1 MTLATSERSI
11 RRAATDGVSR
21 RALLAFAGALGLTSV
36 SGSRQ
41 SVLAADGDEQVLKV
55 GMANSVMTVTYPY
68 ITNAQ
73 QFGFFKQEGVRADV
87 VMGQGTPQM
96 LSLLVA
102 GTAELVFCNP
112 EPAVVLNAER
122 NLNVRSVFVAM
133 EGQYILAV
141 PEDSAIQTVQDLKGK
156 RLGMFSPQSGIDYLK
171 ARLLDAGMT
180 TADLEI
186 VPTAF
191 GAQTM
196 AAIRQKQVDAILYWS
211 DAMLMMRYAGLK
223 LRDLPKADW
232 ENGLYQYVGVTTQDV
247 IDKRPEALIRALRA
261 MAQGQMMSV
270 LAPEMTVEAFWKQYP
285 DQAPK
290 PEARET
296 AFKQTLARV
305 NQQNTLIGVPPNP
318 TKEQLMAQQWGNQTL
333 AAWTRIEE
341 NLFRIGSITRKIDP
355 ARVFE
360 NKFVEP
366 ANKFDRA
373 KLFEI
378 AARK

>member
-1 MTLATSERSI
+1 MAPLMTSELNFRC
-11 RRAATDGVSR
+11 AAAAGVSR
-21 RALLAFAGALGLTSV
+21 RALLAFAGAFGFARA
-36 SGSRQ
+36 SGAQ
-41 SVLAADGDEQVLKV
+41 PAGEETVKI

-73 QFGFFKQEGVRADV
+73 QFGFFKQEGIRADV
-87 VMGQGTPQM
+87 VMGQGSPQI

-112 EPAVVLNAER
+112 EPVVVLNAER
-122 NLNVRSVFVAM
+122 GLNVRSVFVVM

-141 PEDSAIQTVQDLKGK
+141 PDDSAIQTVQDLKGK

-180 TADLEI
+180 TSDLEI

-196 AAIRQKQVDAILYWS
+196 AAVRQKQVDAILYWS

-232 ENGLYQYVGVTTQDV
+232 EQGLYQYVGATTQDV
-247 IDKRPEALIRALRA
+247 IDKKPEALVRALRA
-261 MAQGQMMSV
+261 MAQGQMMSA

-290 PEARET
+290 PENREA
-296 AFKQTLARV
+296 AFKQTLARI
-305 NQQNTLIGVPPNP
+305 NQQNTLIGTPPNP

-333 AAWTRIEE
+333 KAWTRIHD
-341 NLFRIGSITRKIDP
+341 NLARIGSITRKVDP

-373 KLFEI
+373 KLFQI
-378 AARK
+378 AERK